1 MVCRTSKGA
10 ESGVN
15 FITANGSGIGDAR
28 IVETLNYKQA
38 VQRVLPIPC

>member
-1 MVCRTSKGA
+1 M
-10 ESGVN
+10 
-15 FITANGSGIGDAR
+15 NGTVLGIGDAR

>member
-1 MVCRTSKGA
+1 MSLVVGLLSLTH
-10 ESGVN
+10 
-15 FITANGSGIGDAR
+15 NGSGIGDAR